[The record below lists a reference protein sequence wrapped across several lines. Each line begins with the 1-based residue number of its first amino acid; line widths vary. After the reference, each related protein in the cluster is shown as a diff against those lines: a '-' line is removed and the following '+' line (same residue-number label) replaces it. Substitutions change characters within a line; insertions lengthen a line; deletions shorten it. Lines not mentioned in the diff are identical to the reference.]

1 MVCTLFRRWLASPWW
16 AVLGPAMVLAGCHR
30 VSVSNRL
37 PGDGSRPD
45 GPPSGRDTGG
55 TSERAARDT
64 ARGDSE
70 DGASAGV
77 CFAAGAINPTN
88 GCQKCEPTIAPDR
101 WTLFRGPQCVTT
113 LAGDGTAG
121 FSDGPAA
128 KAKLSSPNGVI
139 ACNQVYVADRN
150 NHKVRLITP

>member
-1 MVCTLFRRWLASPWW
+1 
-16 AVLGPAMVLAGCHR
+16 
-30 VSVSNRL
+30 
-37 PGDGSRPD
+37 
-45 GPPSGRDTGG
+45 
-55 TSERAARDT
+55 
-64 ARGDSE
+64 
-70 DGASAGV
+70 
-77 CFAAGAINPTN
+77 
-88 GCQKCEPTIAPDR
+88 
-101 WTLFRGPQCVTT
+101 VTT